1 MAALECVAS
10 PPQPPN
16 PGGSPVATLGDLL
29 KKHPGLIPPPLDQCV
44 DKAWGYASE
53 RGRHL
58 REGRDPGME
67 EAEMIV
73 GLAGVVAMYLAK
85 KAGKDG

>member
-1 MAALECVAS
+1 
-10 PPQPPN
+10 
-16 PGGSPVATLGDLL
+16 
-29 KKHPGLIPPPLDQCV
+29 
-44 DKAWGYASE
+44 
-53 RGRHL
+53 
-58 REGRDPGME
+58 ME